1 MLFTVG
7 YEGRS
12 IQQFLADLHGAKV
25 SMLVDVREAPV
36 SRKAGFSKNA
46 LAQTLCDAGIGYRHI
61 HALGCPKHIRDQHKL
76 DGDWSAYT
84 RQFMDHLEQQQ
95 PALEELRAVA
105 VTQRT
110 AVLCYEADFNF
121 CHRTYVARAVA
132 QRAGL
137 RIWHITPDGLVEDLA
152 VRAA

>member
-36 SRKAGFSKNA
+36 SRKPGFSKNA
-46 LAQTLCDAGIGYRHI
+46 LAQMLCDAGIGYRHI
-61 HALGCPKHIRDQHKL
+61 RALGCPKSIRDQHKL

-84 RQFMDHLEQQQ
+84 RSFMDHLSQQQ
-95 PALEELRAVA
+95 PSLEELRAVA
-105 VTQRT
+105 VSQRA

-137 RIWHITPDGLVEDLA
+137 RIWHITPDGLVEDRA